1 MSIMRDDLLGENMKD
16 CAVKAVKKHQ
26 ANKTLSAGS
35 VSALF
40 FPLLNRTFK
49 SPSIEGLF
57 FACRVQG

>member
-1 MSIMRDDLLGENMKD
+1 MNAIVSIMRDDLLGENMKD
-16 CAVKAVKKHQ
+16 YAVKAVTQHQ

-49 SPSIEGLF
+49 KPLS
-57 FACRVQG
+57 

>member
-1 MSIMRDDLLGENMKD
+1 MKD

-40 FPLLNRTFK
+40 FPLLNQTFK
-49 SPSIEGLF
+49 KPLN
-57 FACRVQG
+57 